1 MATSVGNVADS
12 TEPTKRM
19 LSFQGLAELAH
30 REYQAG
36 DFEAAERHCMQLWR
50 QEPDNT
56 GVLLLLSSIHFQCR
70 RLDRSAH
77 FSTLAIKQNPLLAEA
92 YSNLGNVY
100 KERGQLQEAIE
111 HYRHALRLK
120 PDFIDGYINLAAA
133 LVAAG
138 DMEGAVQAYVSALQ
152 YNPDLY
158 CVRSDLGNLLK
169 ALGRLE
175 EAKACYLKAIETQ
188 PNFAVAWSN
197 LGCVFNA
204 QGEIWLAIHHFE
216 KAVTLDPN
224 FLDAY
229 INLGNVLKEARIFDR
244 AVAAYLRALS
254 LSPNHA
260 VVHGNLACV
269 YYEQGLID
277 LAIDTYRRAI
287 ELQPHFPDA
296 YCNLANALK
305 EKGSVVEAEECYNTA
320 LRLCPTHADSL
331 NNLAN
336 IKREQGNIEEAVR
349 LYRKALEVF
358 PEFAAA
364 HSNLASVLQQQGKL
378 QEALMH
384 YKEAIRISPT
394 FADAYSNMGNTLKE
408 MQDVQGALQ
417 CYTRAIQ
424 INPAFADAH
433 SNLASIHKDSG
444 NIPEAIASYR
454 TALKLKPD
462 FPDAY
467 CNLAHCLQIVC
478 DWTDYD
484 ERMKKLV
491 SIVADQLEKNRL
503 PSVHPHHSML
513 YPLSHS
519 FRKAIAERHG
529 NLCLDKIN
537 VLHKP
542 PYEHPKD
549 LKASEG
555 RLRIGYVSS
564 DFGNHPTSHL
574 MQSIPGM
581 HNPDKFEV
589 FCYALS
595 PDDGTNFRVKV
606 MAEANHFV
614 DLSQIPC
621 NGKAADRI
629 HQDGIHILINMNG
642 YTKGARNELFALR
655 PAPIQAMWLGYPGT
669 SGALFMDYI
678 ITDKETSPV
687 EVAEQYSEKLAYMP
701 NTFFIGDHANMFPHL
716 KKKAVIDFKSNGHI
730 YDNRIVLNGID
741 LKAFLDS
748 LPDVK
753 IVKMKCPDSCEN
765 ADGNAALSMPVIPM
779 NTIAEAVIEMI
790 NRGQIQITI
799 NGFNISNGLATT
811 QINNKAAT
819 GEEVPRTIIVTTRS
833 QYGLPEDAVVYC
845 NFNQLYKIDPSTL
858 QMWANILKRVPNSVL
873 WLLRFPAVGE
883 PNIQQ
888 YAQNLGLAQNRII
901 FSPVAPKEEHVR
913 RGQLADVCLDTPL
926 CNGHTTG
933 MDVLWAGTPMVTM
946 PGETLASRV
955 AASQLTCLGCLEL
968 IAKSRQE
975 YEDIAVKLGTDLEY
989 LKKIRGKV
997 WKQRISSPLFNT
1009 KQYTTD
1015 LERLYLQMWDHYA
1028 AGNKPDHMIKPVEAT
1043 DQALDFSSS
1052 SDEEFEMSQKNLRTP
1067 KNLMSSGKKS
1077 SCCQEL
1083 QYSESSSDTE
1093 DSVFVESPWQDQQKG
1108 GVKDLKEGQR
1118 CTKLSLP
1125 ENLGQS
1131 VSKGSSDL
1139 PVRRKERSC
1148 EKGKENK
1155 LPTVAA
1161 QHSSWPESDSSE
1173 DSFESLM
1180 ERIKKRSLPR
1190 KPVLGPSTTVCQPN
1204 SAENIKPPCK
1214 DAEPL
1219 KREGVKIPRPNSTS
1233 VPEMSSKVTTP
1244 ARIPGNELVR
1254 CSQSAKTDRRLR
1266 VCSVPGCFLQDLSNP
1281 TSHYVKYFKKNK
1293 EELAQKLYSLFNST
1307 IFEQKLPETMAI
1319 VWNKKMRKTAGYC
1332 VTGQT
1337 GPEAKRYARIELSEK
1352 VCDSA
1357 DRLRDTLIHEVCHAA
1372 TWLINGV
1379 RDGHGR
1385 FWRFYANKSA
1395 VIHPELPV
1403 VTRCHSYEINY
1414 KFIYECVQCK
1424 AKIGRH
1430 SKSLDTER
1438 FVCAFCAGQ
1447 LCLSQPRGRA
1457 GTPARTQ
1464 LTPFAKYVKENYGL
1478 TKREQ
1483 HGLSHAE
1490 VMRKLS
1496 ADFALKTRLEDA
1508 F

>member
-1 MATSVGNVADS
+1 MAASVGNVADS
-12 TEPTKRM
+12 T
-19 LSFQGLAELAH
+19 GLAELAH

-305 EKGSVVEAEECYNTA
+305 EKGSVVDAEECYNTA

-467 CNLAHCLQIVC
+467 CNLAHCLQI
-478 DWTDYD
+478 
-484 ERMKKLV
+484 
-491 SIVADQLEKNRL
+491 
-503 PSVHPHHSML
+503 
-513 YPLSHS
+513 
-519 FRKAIAERHG
+519 
-529 NLCLDKIN
+529 N

-549 LKASEG
+549 LKASDG
-555 RLRIGYVSS
+555 RLRVGYVSS

-629 HQDGIHILINMNG
+629 HQDGIHILVNMNG
-642 YTKGARNELFALR
+642 YTKGARNELFALKA
-655 PAPIQAMWLGYPGT
+655 APIQAMWLGYPGT
-669 SGALFMDYI
+669 SGATFMDYI
-678 ITDKETSPV
+678 ITDKETSPI
-687 EVAEQYSEKLAYMP
+687 EVAEQYSEKMAYMP

-741 LKAFLDS
+741 LKAFLET

-753 IVKMKCPDSCEN
+753 IVKMKGPDNTDDSN
-765 ADGNAALSMPVIPM
+765 SALNMPVIPM
-779 NTIAEAVIEMI
+779 NTIAEAIIEMI

-799 NGFNISNGLATT
+799 NGFSISNGLATT

-888 YAQNLGLAQNRII
+888 YAQNMGLPQSRII

-946 PGETLASRV
+946 PGKEPAKSLDALNKGCSSGDTLASRV
-955 AASQLTCLGCLEL
+955 AASQLTCLGCPEL
-968 IAKSRQE
+968 IAKGRQD

-989 LKKIRGKV
+989 LKKIRAKV

-1015 LERLYLQMWDHYA
+1015 LERMYLLMWEHYSAGKKTDHL
-1028 AGNKPDHMIKPVEAT
+1028 IKPIENT
-1043 DQALDFSSS
+1043 
-1052 SDEEFEMSQKNLRTP
+1052 
-1067 KNLMSSGKKS
+1067 
-1077 SCCQEL
+1077 
-1083 QYSESSSDTE
+1083 ES
-1093 DSVFVESPWQDQQKG
+1093 
-1108 GVKDLKEGQR
+1108 
-1118 CTKLSLP
+1118 
-1125 ENLGQS
+1125 
-1131 VSKGSSDL
+1131 
-1139 PVRRKERSC
+1139 
-1148 EKGKENK
+1148 
-1155 LPTVAA
+1155 A
-1161 QHSSWPESDSSE
+1161 
-1173 DSFESLM
+1173 
-1180 ERIKKRSLPR
+1180 
-1190 KPVLGPSTTVCQPN
+1190 
-1204 SAENIKPPCK
+1204 
-1214 DAEPL
+1214 
-1219 KREGVKIPRPNSTS
+1219 
-1233 VPEMSSKVTTP
+1233 
-1244 ARIPGNELVR
+1244 
-1254 CSQSAKTDRRLR
+1254 
-1266 VCSVPGCFLQDLSNP
+1266 
-1281 TSHYVKYFKKNK
+1281 
-1293 EELAQKLYSLFNST
+1293 
-1307 IFEQKLPETMAI
+1307 
-1319 VWNKKMRKTAGYC
+1319 
-1332 VTGQT
+1332 
-1337 GPEAKRYARIELSEK
+1337 
-1352 VCDSA
+1352 
-1357 DRLRDTLIHEVCHAA
+1357 
-1372 TWLINGV
+1372 
-1379 RDGHGR
+1379 
-1385 FWRFYANKSA
+1385 
-1395 VIHPELPV
+1395 
-1403 VTRCHSYEINY
+1403 
-1414 KFIYECVQCK
+1414 
-1424 AKIGRH
+1424 
-1430 SKSLDTER
+1430 
-1438 FVCAFCAGQ
+1438 
-1447 LCLSQPRGRA
+1447 
-1457 GTPARTQ
+1457 
-1464 LTPFAKYVKENYGL
+1464 
-1478 TKREQ
+1478 
-1483 HGLSHAE
+1483 
-1490 VMRKLS
+1490 
-1496 ADFALKTRLEDA
+1496 
-1508 F
+1508 

>member
-1 MATSVGNVADS
+1 MASSVGNVADS
-12 TEPTKRM
+12 TEPTKQQRM

-30 REYQAG
+30 REYQSG

-77 FSTLAIKQNPLLAEA
+77 FSTLAIKQNPMLAEA

-216 KAVTLDPN
+216 KV
-224 FLDAY
+224 
-229 INLGNVLKEARIFDR
+229 R
-244 AVAAYLRALS
+244 AVAGYLRALS

-305 EKGSVVEAEECYNTA
+305 EKGNVSEAEECYNTA

-336 IKREQGNIEEAVR
+336 IKREQGNIEDAVQ
-349 LYRKALEVF
+349 LYRKALEVITLPPSLNVELF
-358 PEFAAA
+358 Y
-364 HSNLASVLQQQGKL
+364 LL
-378 QEALMH
+378 
-384 YKEAIRISPT
+384 ISPT

-478 DWTDYD
+478 DWADYD

-513 YPLSHS
+513 YPLSHG

-537 VLHKP
+537 ALHKP
-542 PYEHPKD
+542 AYEHPKD
-549 LKASEG
+549 LKASGG
-555 RLRIGYVSS
+555 RLRVGYVSS

-581 HNPDKFEV
+581 HNSEKFEV

-595 PDDGTNFRVKV
+595 PDDNTNFRVKV
-606 MAEANHFV
+606 VAEAHHFT

-629 HQDGIHILINMNG
+629 HQDGLHILVNMNG

-655 PAPIQAMWLGYPGT
+655 PAPIQCMWLGYPGT
-669 SGALFMDYI
+669 SGAPFMDYI
-678 ITDKETSPV
+678 VSDKETSPI

-701 NTFFIGDHANMFPHL
+701 HTFFIGDHANMFPHL

-730 YDNRIVLNGID
+730 FDNRIVLNGID

-753 IVKMKCPDSCEN
+753 VVKMKCDSGDSGA
-765 ADGNAALSMPVIPM
+765 ADTNGALSMPVIPM
-779 NTIAEAVIEMI
+779 NTAAEAIINMI
-790 NRGQIQITI
+790 NQGQIQVTI
-799 NGFNISNGLATT
+799 NGFTVSNGLATT
-811 QINNKAAT
+811 QWTVEEVVLSLQINNKAAT
-819 GEEVPRTIIVTTRS
+819 GEEVPRTIVVTTRS
-833 QYGLPEDAVVYC
+833 QYGLPEDSIVYC
-845 NFNQLYKIDPSTL
+845 NFNQLYKIDPPTL

-888 YAQNLGLAQNRII
+888 YAQNFGLPGSRII

-955 AASQLTCLGCLEL
+955 AASQLQCLGCPEL
-968 IAKSRQE
+968 IAHTRQD
-975 YEDIAVKLGTDLEY
+975 YEDVAVKLGSDMEY
-989 LKKIRGKV
+989 LKMIRSRV
-997 WKQRISSPLFNT
+997 WKQRICSPLFNT
-1009 KQYTTD
+1009 KQYTMD
-1015 LERLYLQMWDHYA
+1015 LEKLYLQMWERYA
-1028 AGNKPDHMIKPVEAT
+1028 SGNKTDHLV
-1043 DQALDFSSS
+1043 
-1052 SDEEFEMSQKNLRTP
+1052 NLQP
-1067 KNLMSSGKKS
+1067 IES
-1077 SCCQEL
+1077 
-1083 QYSESSSDTE
+1083 SES
-1093 DSVFVESPWQDQQKG
+1093 
-1108 GVKDLKEGQR
+1108 
-1118 CTKLSLP
+1118 
-1125 ENLGQS
+1125 
-1131 VSKGSSDL
+1131 
-1139 PVRRKERSC
+1139 
-1148 EKGKENK
+1148 
-1155 LPTVAA
+1155 A
-1161 QHSSWPESDSSE
+1161 
-1173 DSFESLM
+1173 
-1180 ERIKKRSLPR
+1180 
-1190 KPVLGPSTTVCQPN
+1190 
-1204 SAENIKPPCK
+1204 
-1214 DAEPL
+1214 
-1219 KREGVKIPRPNSTS
+1219 
-1233 VPEMSSKVTTP
+1233 
-1244 ARIPGNELVR
+1244 
-1254 CSQSAKTDRRLR
+1254 
-1266 VCSVPGCFLQDLSNP
+1266 
-1281 TSHYVKYFKKNK
+1281 
-1293 EELAQKLYSLFNST
+1293 
-1307 IFEQKLPETMAI
+1307 
-1319 VWNKKMRKTAGYC
+1319 
-1332 VTGQT
+1332 
-1337 GPEAKRYARIELSEK
+1337 
-1352 VCDSA
+1352 
-1357 DRLRDTLIHEVCHAA
+1357 
-1372 TWLINGV
+1372 
-1379 RDGHGR
+1379 
-1385 FWRFYANKSA
+1385 
-1395 VIHPELPV
+1395 
-1403 VTRCHSYEINY
+1403 
-1414 KFIYECVQCK
+1414 
-1424 AKIGRH
+1424 
-1430 SKSLDTER
+1430 
-1438 FVCAFCAGQ
+1438 
-1447 LCLSQPRGRA
+1447 
-1457 GTPARTQ
+1457 
-1464 LTPFAKYVKENYGL
+1464 
-1478 TKREQ
+1478 
-1483 HGLSHAE
+1483 
-1490 VMRKLS
+1490 
-1496 ADFALKTRLEDA
+1496 
-1508 F
+1508 

>member
-12 TEPTKRM
+12 T
-19 LSFQGLAELAH
+19 GLAELAH

-305 EKGSVVEAEECYNTA
+305 EKGSVAEAEECYNTA

-433 SNLASIHKDSG
+433 SNLASIHK
-444 NIPEAIASYR
+444 
-454 TALKLKPD
+454 
-462 FPDAY
+462 
-467 CNLAHCLQIVC
+467 IVC

-555 RLRIGYVSS
+555 RLRVGYVSS

-606 MAEANHFV
+606 MAEANHFI

-678 ITDKETSPV
+678 ITDQETSPV
-687 EVAEQYSEKLAYMP
+687 DVAEQYSEKLAYMP

-753 IVKMKCPDSCEN
+753 IVKMKCPDSGDN
-765 ADGNAALSMPVIPM
+765 ADSNAALNMPVIPM

-888 YAQNLGLAQNRII
+888 YAQNMGLPQNRII

-989 LKKIRGKV
+989 LKKIRSKV

-1009 KQYTTD
+1009 KQYTME

-1028 AGNKPDHMIKPVEAT
+1028 AGNKPDHMVKPIET
-1043 DQALDFSSS
+1043 
-1052 SDEEFEMSQKNLRTP
+1052 N
-1067 KNLMSSGKKS
+1067 
-1077 SCCQEL
+1077 
-1083 QYSESSSDTE
+1083 ES
-1093 DSVFVESPWQDQQKG
+1093 
-1108 GVKDLKEGQR
+1108 
-1118 CTKLSLP
+1118 
-1125 ENLGQS
+1125 
-1131 VSKGSSDL
+1131 
-1139 PVRRKERSC
+1139 
-1148 EKGKENK
+1148 
-1155 LPTVAA
+1155 A
-1161 QHSSWPESDSSE
+1161 
-1173 DSFESLM
+1173 
-1180 ERIKKRSLPR
+1180 
-1190 KPVLGPSTTVCQPN
+1190 
-1204 SAENIKPPCK
+1204 
-1214 DAEPL
+1214 
-1219 KREGVKIPRPNSTS
+1219 
-1233 VPEMSSKVTTP
+1233 
-1244 ARIPGNELVR
+1244 
-1254 CSQSAKTDRRLR
+1254 
-1266 VCSVPGCFLQDLSNP
+1266 
-1281 TSHYVKYFKKNK
+1281 
-1293 EELAQKLYSLFNST
+1293 
-1307 IFEQKLPETMAI
+1307 
-1319 VWNKKMRKTAGYC
+1319 
-1332 VTGQT
+1332 
-1337 GPEAKRYARIELSEK
+1337 
-1352 VCDSA
+1352 
-1357 DRLRDTLIHEVCHAA
+1357 
-1372 TWLINGV
+1372 
-1379 RDGHGR
+1379 
-1385 FWRFYANKSA
+1385 
-1395 VIHPELPV
+1395 
-1403 VTRCHSYEINY
+1403 
-1414 KFIYECVQCK
+1414 
-1424 AKIGRH
+1424 
-1430 SKSLDTER
+1430 
-1438 FVCAFCAGQ
+1438 
-1447 LCLSQPRGRA
+1447 
-1457 GTPARTQ
+1457 
-1464 LTPFAKYVKENYGL
+1464 
-1478 TKREQ
+1478 
-1483 HGLSHAE
+1483 
-1490 VMRKLS
+1490 
-1496 ADFALKTRLEDA
+1496 
-1508 F
+1508 

>member
-1 MATSVGNVADS
+1 MVVICQSHSINC
-12 TEPTKRM
+12 PN
-19 LSFQGLAELAH
+19 FQSLK
-30 REYQAG
+30 
-36 DFEAAERHCMQLWR
+36 FC
-50 QEPDNT
+50 
-56 GVLLLLSSIHFQCR
+56 
-70 RLDRSAH
+70 RSAH
-77 FSTLAIKQNPLLAEA
+77 FSTLAIKQNPMLAEA

-175 EAKACYLKAIETQ
+175 EAKQIETAK
-188 PNFAVAWSN
+188 PTFTVAWSN

-244 AVAAYLRALS
+244 AVAGYLRALS

-305 EKGSVVEAEECYNTA
+305 EKGNVSEAEECYNTA

-336 IKREQGNIEEAVR
+336 IKREQGNIEEAVQ

-384 YKEAIRISPT
+384 YKEAIRHVFVFSYILKISPT

-491 SIVADQLEKNRL
+491 SIVADQLDKNRL

-513 YPLSHS
+513 YPLSHG

-537 VLHKP
+537 ALHKP
-542 PYEHPKD
+542 AYEHPKD
-549 LKASEG
+549 LKASGG
-555 RLRIGYVSS
+555 RLRVGYISS

-581 HNPDKFEV
+581 HNSEKFEV

-595 PDDGTNFRVKV
+595 PDDSTNFRVKV
-606 MAEANHFV
+606 MAEAHHFI

-629 HQDGIHILINMNG
+629 HQDGVHILVNMNG

-669 SGALFMDYI
+669 SGAPFMDYI
-678 ITDKETSPV
+678 ITDKETSPF
-687 EVAEQYSEKLAYMP
+687 EVAEQYSEKMAYMP

-730 YDNRIVLNGID
+730 FDNRIVLNGID
-741 LKAFLDS
+741 LKAFLES
-748 LPDVK
+748 LPDIK
-753 IVKMKCPDSCEN
+753 IVKIFTVEEVIVS
-765 ADGNAALSMPVIPM
+765 GTVAL
-779 NTIAEAVIEMI
+779 
-790 NRGQIQITI
+790 
-799 NGFNISNGLATT
+799 

-819 GEEVPRTIIVTTRS
+819 GEEVPRTIVVTTRS
-833 QYGLPEDAVVYC
+833 QYGLPEDSIVYC
-845 NFNQLYKIDPSTL
+845 NFNQLYKIDPPTL

-888 YAQNLGLAQNRII
+888 YAQNLGLPASRII

-955 AASQLTCLGCLEL
+955 AASQLTCLGCPEL
-968 IAKSRQE
+968 IAPSRQE
-975 YEDIAVKLGTDLEY
+975 YEDVAVKLGTD
-989 LKKIRGKV
+989 
-997 WKQRISSPLFNT
+997 
-1009 KQYTTD
+1009 
-1015 LERLYLQMWDHYA
+1015 M
-1028 AGNKPDHMIKPVEAT
+1028 
-1043 DQALDFSSS
+1043 
-1052 SDEEFEMSQKNLRTP
+1052 
-1067 KNLMSSGKKS
+1067 
-1077 SCCQEL
+1077 EL
-1083 QYSESSSDTE
+1083 
-1093 DSVFVESPWQDQQKG
+1093 
-1108 GVKDLKEGQR
+1108 
-1118 CTKLSLP
+1118 
-1125 ENLGQS
+1125 
-1131 VSKGSSDL
+1131 
-1139 PVRRKERSC
+1139 
-1148 EKGKENK
+1148 
-1155 LPTVAA
+1155 
-1161 QHSSWPESDSSE
+1161 
-1173 DSFESLM
+1173 
-1180 ERIKKRSLPR
+1180 
-1190 KPVLGPSTTVCQPN
+1190 
-1204 SAENIKPPCK
+1204 
-1214 DAEPL
+1214 
-1219 KREGVKIPRPNSTS
+1219 
-1233 VPEMSSKVTTP
+1233 
-1244 ARIPGNELVR
+1244 
-1254 CSQSAKTDRRLR
+1254 
-1266 VCSVPGCFLQDLSNP
+1266 
-1281 TSHYVKYFKKNK
+1281 
-1293 EELAQKLYSLFNST
+1293 
-1307 IFEQKLPETMAI
+1307 
-1319 VWNKKMRKTAGYC
+1319 
-1332 VTGQT
+1332 
-1337 GPEAKRYARIELSEK
+1337 
-1352 VCDSA
+1352 
-1357 DRLRDTLIHEVCHAA
+1357 
-1372 TWLINGV
+1372 
-1379 RDGHGR
+1379 
-1385 FWRFYANKSA
+1385 
-1395 VIHPELPV
+1395 
-1403 VTRCHSYEINY
+1403 
-1414 KFIYECVQCK
+1414 
-1424 AKIGRH
+1424 
-1430 SKSLDTER
+1430 
-1438 FVCAFCAGQ
+1438 
-1447 LCLSQPRGRA
+1447 
-1457 GTPARTQ
+1457 
-1464 LTPFAKYVKENYGL
+1464 
-1478 TKREQ
+1478 
-1483 HGLSHAE
+1483 
-1490 VMRKLS
+1490 
-1496 ADFALKTRLEDA
+1496 
-1508 F
+1508 

>member
-1 MATSVGNVADS
+1 MASSVGNVADS

-305 EKGSVVEAEECYNTA
+305 EKGSVAEAEDCYNTA

-491 SIVADQLEKNRL
+491 SIVAEQLEKNRL

-513 YPLSHS
+513 YPLSHG

-549 LKASEG
+549 LKLSDG
-555 RLRIGYVSS
+555 RLRVGYVSS

-606 MAEANHFV
+606 MAEANHFI
-614 DLSQIPC
+614 DLS
-621 NGKAADRI
+621 
-629 HQDGIHILINMNG
+629 
-642 YTKGARNELFALR
+642 
-655 PAPIQAMWLGYPGT
+655 QAMWLGYPGT

-678 ITDKETSPV
+678 ITDQETSPA

-701 NTFFIGDHANMFPHL
+701 HTFFIGDHANMFPHL

-753 IVKMKCPDSCEN
+753 IVKMKCPDGGDN
-765 ADGNAALSMPVIPM
+765 ADSSNTALNMPVIPM

-799 NGFNISNGLATT
+799 NGFSISNGLATT

-833 QYGLPEDAVVYC
+833 QYGLPEDAIVYC

-858 QMWANILKRVPNSVL
+858 QMWANC
-873 WLLRFPAVGE
+873 
-883 PNIQQ
+883 
-888 YAQNLGLAQNRII
+888 
-901 FSPVAPKEEHVR
+901 
-913 RGQLADVCLDTPL
+913 ADVKEIISMCRL
-926 CNGHTTG
+926 
-933 MDVLWAGTPMVTM
+933 VLLFFWTRFHYIALAGFK
-946 PGETLASRV
+946 LSLLL
-955 AASQLTCLGCLEL
+955 QLPDLEL
-968 IAKSRQE
+968 QFILTMDSSSISDEDCEAYMSELLEKRSRRWITGLR
-975 YEDIAVKLGTDLEY
+975 YLPHKLGDFE
-989 LKKIRGKV
+989 
-997 WKQRISSPLFNT
+997 F
-1009 KQYTTD
+1009 
-1015 LERLYLQMWDHYA
+1015 DHQ
-1028 AGNKPDHMIKPVEAT
+1028 NPCKDE
-1043 DQALDFSSS
+1043 S
-1052 SDEEFEMSQKNLRTP
+1052 SDE
-1067 KNLMSSGKKS
+1067 SSNKSNKS
-1077 SCCQEL
+1077 SDK
-1083 QYSESSSDTE
+1083 SSDKSSNKSSIESSDESSNTEGSSVQKTSVIVIDDEDDDNPHLRDAEKKRDDSSVECQMPVHEKEVVECIESEPSSDVCE
-1093 DSVFVESPWQDQQKG
+1093 IWDLVESSEQPLLEPEQEPEPEWEPDLEPQCCVLYQPKWTELSSLEQTRSYLLSDGTCKCGLECPLNVLKVFNFDPLASVTQG
-1108 GVKDLKEGQR
+1108 GAGVGPASEEDM
-1118 CTKLSLP
+1118 TKLCYHRRKAVAMATLYRSMETTCLHSSPGEGASPQMFHTVSPGPPSVRPPCRVPLITPLNGGPGSLP
-1125 ENLGQS
+1125 PKPPSAPQS
-1131 VSKGSSDL
+1131 LLPLTGPAGLFPPPGFPDPVPSGGSSSPCFLPRGNAPSPAPPPPPAISLNAPSYNWRASLLSNLVPFDL
-1139 PVRRKERSC
+1139 GSPPAPHASSSPPSDPPLFHCSDALTPPPLPPSNNLPAPSGPSGSATQPPVSSATVYLPLVLGSLGEGPGASPFLASSLLSAAAKAQHPLLPLPSTLQGRRPVAQAPSASHSSPRPSQQRPRRPPTVLLLLEGGGPQTPRRSRPRAPAPVPQAFRLPEPSQPILPSVLSLLGLPTPDPSYSDGSFNLLGSPGTGVIDSC
-1148 EKGKENK
+1148 EGPCRRWELNPDPLEKQSMLLTAE
-1155 LPTVAA
+1155 
-1161 QHSSWPESDSSE
+1161 SSLQ
-1173 DSFESLM
+1173 SF
-1180 ERIKKRSLPR
+1180 
-1190 KPVLGPSTTVCQPN
+1190 G
-1204 SAENIKPPCK
+1204 
-1214 DAEPL
+1214 D
-1219 KREGVKIPRPNSTS
+1219 
-1233 VPEMSSKVTTP
+1233 
-1244 ARIPGNELVR
+1244 
-1254 CSQSAKTDRRLR
+1254 CS
-1266 VCSVPGCFLQDLSNP
+1266 
-1281 TSHYVKYFKKNK
+1281 
-1293 EELAQKLYSLFNST
+1293 
-1307 IFEQKLPETMAI
+1307 
-1319 VWNKKMRKTAGYC
+1319 
-1332 VTGQT
+1332 
-1337 GPEAKRYARIELSEK
+1337 
-1352 VCDSA
+1352 
-1357 DRLRDTLIHEVCHAA
+1357 
-1372 TWLINGV
+1372 
-1379 RDGHGR
+1379 
-1385 FWRFYANKSA
+1385 
-1395 VIHPELPV
+1395 
-1403 VTRCHSYEINY
+1403 
-1414 KFIYECVQCK
+1414 
-1424 AKIGRH
+1424 
-1430 SKSLDTER
+1430 
-1438 FVCAFCAGQ
+1438 
-1447 LCLSQPRGRA
+1447 
-1457 GTPARTQ
+1457 
-1464 LTPFAKYVKENYGL
+1464 
-1478 TKREQ
+1478 
-1483 HGLSHAE
+1483 
-1490 VMRKLS
+1490 
-1496 ADFALKTRLEDA
+1496 
-1508 F
+1508 

>member
-1 MATSVGNVADS
+1 MRNSC
-12 TEPTKRM
+12 EPTKRM

-305 EKGSVVEAEECYNTA
+305 EKGSV
-320 LRLCPTHADSL
+320 R
-331 NNLAN
+331 
-336 IKREQGNIEEAVR
+336 IK
-349 LYRKALEVF
+349 LL
-358 PEFAAA
+358 
-364 HSNLASVLQQQGKL
+364 GKL
-378 QEALMH
+378 
-384 YKEAIRISPT
+384 KNNS
-394 FADAYSNMGNTLKE
+394 GNLHLE
-408 MQDVQGALQ
+408 PL
-417 CYTRAIQ
+417 
-424 INPAFADAH
+424 
-433 SNLASIHKDSG
+433 KDSG

-581 HNPDKFEV
+581 HNPEKFEV

-606 MAEANHFV
+606 MAEANHFI

-642 YTKGARNELFALR
+642 YTKGARNESQVREA
-655 PAPIQAMWLGYPGT
+655 AMWLGYPGT

-753 IVKMKCPDSCEN
+753 IVKMKCPDSCDN

-1009 KQYTTD
+1009 KQYTMD
-1015 LERLYLQMWDHYA
+1015 LERLYLQMWDHCA
-1028 AGNKPDHMIKPVEAT
+1028 AGNKPDHMIKPVEA
-1043 DQALDFSSS
+1043 
-1052 SDEEFEMSQKNLRTP
+1052 
-1067 KNLMSSGKKS
+1067 
-1077 SCCQEL
+1077 
-1083 QYSESSSDTE
+1083 SES
-1093 DSVFVESPWQDQQKG
+1093 
-1108 GVKDLKEGQR
+1108 
-1118 CTKLSLP
+1118 
-1125 ENLGQS
+1125 
-1131 VSKGSSDL
+1131 
-1139 PVRRKERSC
+1139 
-1148 EKGKENK
+1148 
-1155 LPTVAA
+1155 A
-1161 QHSSWPESDSSE
+1161 
-1173 DSFESLM
+1173 
-1180 ERIKKRSLPR
+1180 
-1190 KPVLGPSTTVCQPN
+1190 
-1204 SAENIKPPCK
+1204 
-1214 DAEPL
+1214 
-1219 KREGVKIPRPNSTS
+1219 
-1233 VPEMSSKVTTP
+1233 
-1244 ARIPGNELVR
+1244 
-1254 CSQSAKTDRRLR
+1254 
-1266 VCSVPGCFLQDLSNP
+1266 
-1281 TSHYVKYFKKNK
+1281 
-1293 EELAQKLYSLFNST
+1293 
-1307 IFEQKLPETMAI
+1307 
-1319 VWNKKMRKTAGYC
+1319 
-1332 VTGQT
+1332 
-1337 GPEAKRYARIELSEK
+1337 
-1352 VCDSA
+1352 
-1357 DRLRDTLIHEVCHAA
+1357 
-1372 TWLINGV
+1372 
-1379 RDGHGR
+1379 
-1385 FWRFYANKSA
+1385 
-1395 VIHPELPV
+1395 
-1403 VTRCHSYEINY
+1403 
-1414 KFIYECVQCK
+1414 
-1424 AKIGRH
+1424 
-1430 SKSLDTER
+1430 
-1438 FVCAFCAGQ
+1438 
-1447 LCLSQPRGRA
+1447 
-1457 GTPARTQ
+1457 
-1464 LTPFAKYVKENYGL
+1464 
-1478 TKREQ
+1478 
-1483 HGLSHAE
+1483 
-1490 VMRKLS
+1490 
-1496 ADFALKTRLEDA
+1496 
-1508 F
+1508 

>member
-1 MATSVGNVADS
+1 MASSVGNVADS

-30 REYQAG
+30 REYQSG

-70 RLDRSAH
+70 RLDRSFH
-77 FSTLAIKQNPLLAEA
+77 FSTLAIKQNPMLAEA

-244 AVAAYLRALS
+244 AVAGYLRALS

-277 LAIDTYRRAI
+277 LAVDTYRRAI

-305 EKGSVVEAEECYNTA
+305 EKGNVSEAEECYNTA

-336 IKREQGNIEEAVR
+336 IKREQGNIEDAVQ

-433 SNLASIHKDSG
+433 SNLASIHKCYFEFKF
-444 NIPEAIASYR
+444 NCILPHCPEA
-454 TALKLKPD
+454 
-462 FPDAY
+462 
-467 CNLAHCLQIVC
+467 QIVC

-513 YPLSHS
+513 YPLSHG

-537 VLHKP
+537 ALHKP
-542 PYEHPKD
+542 AYERPKD
-549 LKASEG
+549 LKASGG
-555 RLRIGYVSS
+555 RLRVAYVSS

-581 HNPDKFEV
+581 HNSEKFEV

-595 PDDGTNFRVKV
+595 PDDSTNFRVKV
-606 MAEANHFV
+606 MAESHHFI
-614 DLSQIPC
+614 DLSQITC

-629 HQDGIHILINMNG
+629 QQDGVHILVNMNG

-669 SGALFMDYI
+669 SGGPFMDYI
-678 ITDKETSPV
+678 ITDKETSPF

-730 YDNRIVLNGID
+730 FDNRIVLNGID
-741 LKAFLDS
+741 LKAFLES
-748 LPDVK
+748 LPDIKV
-753 IVKMKCPDSCEN
+753 VKMECDGQESADSN
-765 ADGNAALSMPVIPM
+765 GALSMPIIPM
-779 NTIAEAVIEMI
+779 NTAAEAIINMI
-790 NRGQIQITI
+790 NQGQIQVTI
-799 NGFNISNGLATT
+799 NGFTVSNGLATT
-811 QINNKAAT
+811 QVRPIA
-819 GEEVPRTIIVTTRS
+819 VPKLLTHLLFIVS
-833 QYGLPEDAVVYC
+833 
-845 NFNQLYKIDPSTL
+845 LYKIDPPTL
-858 QMWANILKRVPNSVL
+858 QMWANILKRVPNSVI

-888 YAQNLGLAQNRII
+888 YAQNMGLPASRII

-955 AASQLTCLGCLEL
+955 AASQLTCLGCPEL
-968 IAKSRQE
+968 IAQSRQE
-975 YEDIAVKLGTDLEY
+975 YEDVAVKLGTDMEF
-989 LKKIRGKV
+989 LKKVRSRV
-997 WKQRISSPLFNT
+997 WKQRICSPLFNT
-1009 KQYTTD
+1009 KQYTMD
-1015 LERLYLQMWDHYA
+1015 LERLYLQMWERYA
-1028 AGNKPDHMIKPVEAT
+1028 AGGKPDHMVKMQSLE
-1043 DQALDFSSS
+1043 S
-1052 SDEEFEMSQKNLRTP
+1052 
-1067 KNLMSSGKKS
+1067 
-1077 SCCQEL
+1077 
-1083 QYSESSSDTE
+1083 SES
-1093 DSVFVESPWQDQQKG
+1093 G
-1108 GVKDLKEGQR
+1108 
-1118 CTKLSLP
+1118 
-1125 ENLGQS
+1125 
-1131 VSKGSSDL
+1131 
-1139 PVRRKERSC
+1139 
-1148 EKGKENK
+1148 
-1155 LPTVAA
+1155 
-1161 QHSSWPESDSSE
+1161 
-1173 DSFESLM
+1173 
-1180 ERIKKRSLPR
+1180 
-1190 KPVLGPSTTVCQPN
+1190 
-1204 SAENIKPPCK
+1204 
-1214 DAEPL
+1214 
-1219 KREGVKIPRPNSTS
+1219 
-1233 VPEMSSKVTTP
+1233 
-1244 ARIPGNELVR
+1244 
-1254 CSQSAKTDRRLR
+1254 
-1266 VCSVPGCFLQDLSNP
+1266 
-1281 TSHYVKYFKKNK
+1281 
-1293 EELAQKLYSLFNST
+1293 
-1307 IFEQKLPETMAI
+1307 
-1319 VWNKKMRKTAGYC
+1319 
-1332 VTGQT
+1332 
-1337 GPEAKRYARIELSEK
+1337 
-1352 VCDSA
+1352 
-1357 DRLRDTLIHEVCHAA
+1357 
-1372 TWLINGV
+1372 
-1379 RDGHGR
+1379 
-1385 FWRFYANKSA
+1385 
-1395 VIHPELPV
+1395 
-1403 VTRCHSYEINY
+1403 
-1414 KFIYECVQCK
+1414 
-1424 AKIGRH
+1424 
-1430 SKSLDTER
+1430 
-1438 FVCAFCAGQ
+1438 
-1447 LCLSQPRGRA
+1447 
-1457 GTPARTQ
+1457 
-1464 LTPFAKYVKENYGL
+1464 
-1478 TKREQ
+1478 
-1483 HGLSHAE
+1483 
-1490 VMRKLS
+1490 
-1496 ADFALKTRLEDA
+1496 
-1508 F
+1508 

>member
-1 MATSVGNVADS
+1 M
-12 TEPTKRM
+12 
-19 LSFQGLAELAH
+19 
-30 REYQAG
+30 
-36 DFEAAERHCMQLWR
+36 
-50 QEPDNT
+50 
-56 GVLLLLSSIHFQCR
+56 
-70 RLDRSAH
+70 
-77 FSTLAIKQNPLLAEA
+77 LAEA

-244 AVAAYLRALS
+244 AVAGYLRALS

-305 EKGSVVEAEECYNTA
+305 EKGNVAEAEECYNTA

-408 MQDVQGALQ
+408 MQDIQGALQ

-491 SIVADQLEKNRL
+491 SIVADQLDKNRL

-513 YPLSHS
+513 YPLSHA

-549 LKASEG
+549 LKASNG
-555 RLRIGYVSS
+555 RLRIGYISS

-581 HNPDKFEV
+581 HKSEKFEV

-606 MAEANHFV
+606 MAESHHFT

-655 PAPIQAMWLGYPGT
+655 AAP
-669 SGALFMDYI
+669 
-678 ITDKETSPV
+678 
-687 EVAEQYSEKLAYMP
+687 
-701 NTFFIGDHANMFPHL
+701 
-716 KKKAVIDFKSNGHI
+716 
-730 YDNRIVLNGID
+730 
-741 LKAFLDS
+741 
-748 LPDVK
+748 
-753 IVKMKCPDSCEN
+753 
-765 ADGNAALSMPVIPM
+765 
-779 NTIAEAVIEMI
+779 
-790 NRGQIQITI
+790 
-799 NGFNISNGLATT
+799 
-811 QINNKAAT
+811 
-819 GEEVPRTIIVTTRS
+819 
-833 QYGLPEDAVVYC
+833 
-845 NFNQLYKIDPSTL
+845 L
-858 QMWANILKRVPNSVL
+858 QILKRVPNSVL

-888 YAQNLGLAQNRII
+888 YAQNMGLPANRII

-955 AASQLTCLGCLEL
+955 AASQLTCLGCTEL
-968 IAKSRQE
+968 IAQNRQE
-975 YEDIAVKLGTDLEY
+975 YEDVAVKLGTDMEY
-989 LKKIRGKV
+989 LKKIRAKV
-997 WKQRISSPLFNT
+997 WKQRICSPLFNT
-1009 KQYTTD
+1009 KQYTME
-1015 LERLYLQMWDHYA
+1015 LEKLYLQMWEHHS
-1028 AGNKPDHMIKPVEAT
+1028 AGNKPEHLLKPK
-1043 DQALDFSSS
+1043 AL
-1052 SDEEFEMSQKNLRTP
+1052 ET
-1067 KNLMSSGKKS
+1067 
-1077 SCCQEL
+1077 
-1083 QYSESSSDTE
+1083 TE
-1093 DSVFVESPWQDQQKG
+1093 
-1108 GVKDLKEGQR
+1108 
-1118 CTKLSLP
+1118 
-1125 ENLGQS
+1125 
-1131 VSKGSSDL
+1131 
-1139 PVRRKERSC
+1139 
-1148 EKGKENK
+1148 
-1155 LPTVAA
+1155 
-1161 QHSSWPESDSSE
+1161 
-1173 DSFESLM
+1173 
-1180 ERIKKRSLPR
+1180 
-1190 KPVLGPSTTVCQPN
+1190 
-1204 SAENIKPPCK
+1204 
-1214 DAEPL
+1214 
-1219 KREGVKIPRPNSTS
+1219 
-1233 VPEMSSKVTTP
+1233 
-1244 ARIPGNELVR
+1244 
-1254 CSQSAKTDRRLR
+1254 
-1266 VCSVPGCFLQDLSNP
+1266 
-1281 TSHYVKYFKKNK
+1281 
-1293 EELAQKLYSLFNST
+1293 
-1307 IFEQKLPETMAI
+1307 
-1319 VWNKKMRKTAGYC
+1319 TA
-1332 VTGQT
+1332 
-1337 GPEAKRYARIELSEK
+1337 
-1352 VCDSA
+1352 
-1357 DRLRDTLIHEVCHAA
+1357 
-1372 TWLINGV
+1372 
-1379 RDGHGR
+1379 
-1385 FWRFYANKSA
+1385 
-1395 VIHPELPV
+1395 
-1403 VTRCHSYEINY
+1403 
-1414 KFIYECVQCK
+1414 
-1424 AKIGRH
+1424 
-1430 SKSLDTER
+1430 
-1438 FVCAFCAGQ
+1438 
-1447 LCLSQPRGRA
+1447 
-1457 GTPARTQ
+1457 
-1464 LTPFAKYVKENYGL
+1464 
-1478 TKREQ
+1478 
-1483 HGLSHAE
+1483 
-1490 VMRKLS
+1490 
-1496 ADFALKTRLEDA
+1496 
-1508 F
+1508 

>member
-1 MATSVGNVADS
+1 NNASVAY
-12 TEPTKRM
+12 TLYQPTKRM

-30 REYQAG
+30 REYQSG

-77 FSTLAIKQNPLLAEA
+77 FSTLAIKQNPMLAEA

-100 KERGQLQEAIE
+100 KERGQLQEAID

-152 YNPDLY
+152 YNP
-158 CVRSDLGNLLK
+158 
-169 ALGRLE
+169 
-175 EAKACYLKAIETQ
+175 
-188 PNFAVAWSN
+188 
-197 LGCVFNA
+197 
-204 QGEIWLAIHHFE
+204 
-216 KAVTLDPN
+216 AVTLDPN

-244 AVAAYLRALS
+244 AVAGYLRALS

-305 EKGSVVEAEECYNTA
+305 EKGNVSEAEECYNTA

-336 IKREQGNIEEAVR
+336 IKREQGNIEEAVQ

-491 SIVADQLEKNRL
+491 SIVADQLDKNRL

-513 YPLSHS
+513 YPLSHG

-537 VLHKP
+537 ALHKP
-542 PYEHPKD
+542 AYEHPKD
-549 LKASEG
+549 LKASGG
-555 RLRIGYVSS
+555 RLRVGYISS

-581 HNPDKFEV
+581 HNSEKFEV

-595 PDDGTNFRVKV
+595 PDDSTNFRVKV
-606 MAEANHFV
+606 MAEAHHFI

-629 HQDGIHILINMNG
+629 HQDGVHILVNMNG

-669 SGALFMDYI
+669 SGAPFMDYI
-678 ITDKETSPV
+678 ITDKETSPF
-687 EVAEQYSEKLAYMP
+687 EVAEQYSEKMAYMP

-730 YDNRIVLNGID
+730 FDNRIVLNGID
-741 LKAFLDS
+741 LKAFLES
-748 LPDVK
+748 LPDIK
-753 IVKMKCPDSCEN
+753 IVKMECDGQESTDSN
-765 ADGNAALSMPVIPM
+765 GALSMPVIPM
-779 NTIAEAVIEMI
+779 NTAAEAIINMI
-790 NRGQIQITI
+790 NQGQIQVTI
-799 NGFNISNGLATT
+799 NGFTVSNGLATT

-819 GEEVPRTIIVTTRS
+819 GEEVPRTIVVTTRS
-833 QYGLPEDAVVYC
+833 QYGLPEDSIVYC
-845 NFNQLYKIDPSTL
+845 NFNQLYKIDPPTL

-888 YAQNLGLAQNRII
+888 YAQNLGLPASRII

-933 MDVLWAGTPMVTM
+933 MDVLWAGTPMHM
-946 PGETLASRV
+946 LKMTLASRV
-955 AASQLTCLGCLEL
+955 AASQLTCLGCPEL
-968 IAKSRQE
+968 IAPSRQE
-975 YEDIAVKLGTDLEY
+975 YEDVAVKLGTDMEF
-989 LKKIRGKV
+989 LKKVRARV
-997 WKQRISSPLFNT
+997 WKQRICSPLFNT
-1009 KQYTTD
+1009 KQYTMD
-1015 LERLYLQMWDHYA
+1015 LERLYLQMWEHYA
-1028 AGNKPDHMIKPVEAT
+1028 AGGKPDHLVKMQSLE
-1043 DQALDFSSS
+1043 S
-1052 SDEEFEMSQKNLRTP
+1052 
-1067 KNLMSSGKKS
+1067 
-1077 SCCQEL
+1077 
-1083 QYSESSSDTE
+1083 SES
-1093 DSVFVESPWQDQQKG
+1093 
-1108 GVKDLKEGQR
+1108 
-1118 CTKLSLP
+1118 
-1125 ENLGQS
+1125 
-1131 VSKGSSDL
+1131 
-1139 PVRRKERSC
+1139 
-1148 EKGKENK
+1148 
-1155 LPTVAA
+1155 A
-1161 QHSSWPESDSSE
+1161 
-1173 DSFESLM
+1173 
-1180 ERIKKRSLPR
+1180 
-1190 KPVLGPSTTVCQPN
+1190 
-1204 SAENIKPPCK
+1204 
-1214 DAEPL
+1214 
-1219 KREGVKIPRPNSTS
+1219 
-1233 VPEMSSKVTTP
+1233 
-1244 ARIPGNELVR
+1244 
-1254 CSQSAKTDRRLR
+1254 
-1266 VCSVPGCFLQDLSNP
+1266 
-1281 TSHYVKYFKKNK
+1281 
-1293 EELAQKLYSLFNST
+1293 
-1307 IFEQKLPETMAI
+1307 
-1319 VWNKKMRKTAGYC
+1319 
-1332 VTGQT
+1332 
-1337 GPEAKRYARIELSEK
+1337 
-1352 VCDSA
+1352 
-1357 DRLRDTLIHEVCHAA
+1357 
-1372 TWLINGV
+1372 
-1379 RDGHGR
+1379 
-1385 FWRFYANKSA
+1385 
-1395 VIHPELPV
+1395 
-1403 VTRCHSYEINY
+1403 
-1414 KFIYECVQCK
+1414 
-1424 AKIGRH
+1424 
-1430 SKSLDTER
+1430 
-1438 FVCAFCAGQ
+1438 
-1447 LCLSQPRGRA
+1447 
-1457 GTPARTQ
+1457 
-1464 LTPFAKYVKENYGL
+1464 
-1478 TKREQ
+1478 
-1483 HGLSHAE
+1483 
-1490 VMRKLS
+1490 
-1496 ADFALKTRLEDA
+1496 
-1508 F
+1508 

>member
-1 MATSVGNVADS
+1 MASSVGNVADS

-36 DFEAAERHCMQLWR
+36 NFEAAEKHCMQLWR

-56 GVLLLLSSIHFQCR
+56 GVLLLLSSLHFQCR

-111 HYRHALRLK
+111 HYRHALHLK

-152 YNPDLY
+152 CNPDLY

-175 EAKACYLKAIETQ
+175 GAKACYLKAMETQ

-216 KAVTLDPN
+216 KAVTLDPS

-229 INLGNVLKEARIFDR
+229 INLGNVLQEARIFDR
-244 AVAAYLRALS
+244 AVAAYLCALS

-260 VVHGNLACV
+260 VVHANLACV

-296 YCNLANALK
+296 YCNLANALE
-305 EKGSVVEAEECYNTA
+305 EKGSVAEAEDCYNTA

-336 IKREQGNIEEAVR
+336 IKGDQGNIEEAVR
-349 LYRKALEVF
+349 LYCKALEVF
-358 PEFAAA
+358 PEFAVA

-384 YKEAIRISPT
+384 YKEAVRISPT
-394 FADAYSNMGNTLKE
+394 FADAYCNMGNTLKE

-424 INPAFADAH
+424 INPALADAH
-433 SNLASIHKDSG
+433 SNLASIHKYSG

-454 TALKLKPD
+454 TALKLEPD

-467 CNLAHCLQIVC
+467 CDLAHCLQIVC

-503 PSVHPHHSML
+503 PSVQPHHSML
-513 YPLSHS
+513 YPLSHG
-519 FRKAIAERHG
+519 FRKAIAESHG
-529 NLCLDKIN
+529 NLCLDEIS

-549 LKASEG
+549 LKLSDG
-555 RLRIGYVSS
+555 RLRVGYVSS

-595 PDDGTNFRVKV
+595 PDDGTNFRAKV
-606 MAEANHFV
+606 MAEAHHFI

-629 HQDGIHILINMNG
+629 HQDGIHILVNMNG
-642 YTKGARNELFALR
+642 YTRGARNELFALR

-669 SGALFMDYI
+669 SGVLFMDYI
-678 ITDKETSPV
+678 ITDQETSPA

-701 NTFFIGDHANMFPHL
+701 HTFFIGDHANMFPHL
-716 KKKAVIDFKSNGHI
+716 KKKAVIDFQSNGHI

-748 LPDVK
+748 LPDVQ
-753 IVKMKCPDSCEN
+753 IVKMKCPDGGDN
-765 ADGNAALSMPVIPM
+765 ADSSNTALNMPVIPM

-799 NGFNISNGLATT
+799 NGFSLSNGLATT
-811 QINNKAAT
+811 QINIKAAT

-833 QYGLPEDAVVYC
+833 QYGLPEDAIVYC

-883 PNIQQ
+883 PNIQH
-888 YAQNLGLAQNRII
+888 YAQNMGLPQNCII

-933 MDVLWAGTPMVTM
+933 MDVLWSGTPMVTM

-968 IAKSRQE
+968 IAQNRQE

-997 WKQRISSPLFNT
+997 WKQRTSSPLFNT
-1009 KQYTTD
+1009 KQYTVD
-1015 LERLYLQMWDHYA
+1015 LERLYLQMWEHYA
-1028 AGNKPDHMIKPVEAT
+1028 AGNKPDHMIKPVEV
-1043 DQALDFSSS
+1043 
-1052 SDEEFEMSQKNLRTP
+1052 
-1067 KNLMSSGKKS
+1067 
-1077 SCCQEL
+1077 
-1083 QYSESSSDTE
+1083 TE
-1093 DSVFVESPWQDQQKG
+1093 W
-1108 GVKDLKEGQR
+1108 
-1118 CTKLSLP
+1118 
-1125 ENLGQS
+1125 
-1131 VSKGSSDL
+1131 
-1139 PVRRKERSC
+1139 
-1148 EKGKENK
+1148 
-1155 LPTVAA
+1155 A
-1161 QHSSWPESDSSE
+1161 
-1173 DSFESLM
+1173 
-1180 ERIKKRSLPR
+1180 
-1190 KPVLGPSTTVCQPN
+1190 
-1204 SAENIKPPCK
+1204 
-1214 DAEPL
+1214 
-1219 KREGVKIPRPNSTS
+1219 
-1233 VPEMSSKVTTP
+1233 
-1244 ARIPGNELVR
+1244 
-1254 CSQSAKTDRRLR
+1254 
-1266 VCSVPGCFLQDLSNP
+1266 
-1281 TSHYVKYFKKNK
+1281 
-1293 EELAQKLYSLFNST
+1293 
-1307 IFEQKLPETMAI
+1307 
-1319 VWNKKMRKTAGYC
+1319 
-1332 VTGQT
+1332 
-1337 GPEAKRYARIELSEK
+1337 
-1352 VCDSA
+1352 
-1357 DRLRDTLIHEVCHAA
+1357 
-1372 TWLINGV
+1372 
-1379 RDGHGR
+1379 
-1385 FWRFYANKSA
+1385 
-1395 VIHPELPV
+1395 
-1403 VTRCHSYEINY
+1403 
-1414 KFIYECVQCK
+1414 
-1424 AKIGRH
+1424 
-1430 SKSLDTER
+1430 
-1438 FVCAFCAGQ
+1438 
-1447 LCLSQPRGRA
+1447 
-1457 GTPARTQ
+1457 
-1464 LTPFAKYVKENYGL
+1464 
-1478 TKREQ
+1478 
-1483 HGLSHAE
+1483 
-1490 VMRKLS
+1490 
-1496 ADFALKTRLEDA
+1496 
-1508 F
+1508 